1 MEKYKEKV
9 TGLQITW
16 SDLTKGHNIIT
27 DLGNNAENERGRSRR
42 YAVWTPDT
50 QQPDRHRI
58 AEVGDDLDALLK
70 KYEVKA
76 EYVFRAEK

>member
-16 SDLTKGHNIIT
+16 RDLTKGRNIIT
-27 DLGNNAENERGRSRR
+27 DLGNDTENERGQSRR
-42 YAVWTPDT
+42 YAVWTPDV

-58 AEVGDDLDALLK
+58 AEVGDDLEALLK
-70 KYEVKA
+70 KYEVKT
-76 EYVFRAEK
+76 EYVFRVEK